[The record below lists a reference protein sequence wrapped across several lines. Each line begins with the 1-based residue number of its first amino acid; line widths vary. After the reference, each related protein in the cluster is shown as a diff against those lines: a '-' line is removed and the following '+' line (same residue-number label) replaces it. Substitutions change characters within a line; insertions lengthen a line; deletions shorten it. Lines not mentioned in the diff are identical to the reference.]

1 MWDIATD
8 IRKAIITA
16 ISPLTLSG
24 VTLPVYDSEL
34 PPTINPAN
42 YQNSAA
48 YVLITDQ
55 NETETTNN
63 DCTIRQNATFQ
74 ISIVTKFPQGSGGK
88 KLSENISNAIQQ
100 KMTLQY
106 LTLPIDLQAINIRK
120 NFSRVQIEQGTSQI
134 AYQKILSYTL
144 DIFFVSW

>member
-1 MWDIATD
+1 MREIATD
-8 IRKAIITA
+8 IRIAIIDA
-16 ISPLTLSG
+16 ITPLVLSG
-24 VTLPVYDSEL
+24 VTIPVRDTQL

-42 YQNSAA
+42 YQGSAA

-63 DCTIRQNATFQ
+63 DCDIRQNATFQ
-74 ISIVTKFPQGSGGK
+74 ISIITKFPQGNGGK

-100 KMTLQY
+100 KMNLNDIV
-106 LTLPIDLQAINIRK
+106 LPGDLQAINIRK
-120 NFSRVQIEQGTSQI
+120 NFSRVQVEQGSSQI

-144 DIFFVSW
+144 DIFQVS

>member
-1 MWDIATD
+1 MREIATD
-8 IRKAIITA
+8 IRIAVINAIT
-16 ISPLTLSG
+16 PLTLSE
-24 VTLPVYDSEL
+24 VTLPVYDTEL

-42 YQNSAA
+42 YVNSAA

-63 DCTIRQNATFQ
+63 DCTIRQNVTFQ
-74 ISIVTKFPQGSGGK
+74 ISIVTKFPQGTGGK

-144 DIFFVSW
+144 DIFFVS

>member
-1 MWDIATD
+1 MRDIATD
-8 IRKAIITA
+8 IRIGIINA

-42 YQNSAA
+42 YVNSAA

-63 DCTIRQNATFQ
+63 DCTIRQNVTFQ

-88 KLSENISNAIQQ
+88 KLSENISNAIQL
-100 KMTLQY
+100 KMN
-106 LTLPIDLQAINIRK
+106 LTDIVLPVDLQAINIRK
-120 NFSRVQIEQGTSQI
+120 NFSRTQIEQGTSQI

-144 DIFFVSW
+144 DIFFVS

>member
-1 MWDIATD
+1 MREIATD
-8 IRKAIITA
+8 IRIAVIDA

-24 VTLPVYDSEL
+24 TIIPVHDTELPV
-34 PPTINPAN
+34 NVVPAI
-42 YQNSAA
+42 YQSSQA

-63 DCTIRQNATFQ
+63 DCSIRQNATFQ
-74 ISIVTKFPQGSGGK
+74 ISIITKFPQGNGGK

-100 KMTLQY
+100 KMTLDY
-106 LTLPIDLQAINIRK
+106 LTLPGDLQAISIRK
-120 NFSRVQIEQGTSQI
+120 NFSRTQIEQGSSQI

-144 DIFFVSW
+144 DIFQVS

>member
-1 MWDIATD
+1 MREIATD
-8 IRKAIITA
+8 IRVAIINA

-24 VTLPVYDSEL
+24 VTIPVYDSEL

-120 NFSRVQIEQGTSQI
+120 NFSRVQIEQGSSQI

-144 DIFFVSW
+144 DIFFVS

>member
-1 MWDIATD
+1 MRDIATD
-8 IRKAIITA
+8 IRVAIINA
-16 ISPLTLSG
+16 ISPLTLSS
-24 VTLPVYDSEL
+24 VTIPVYDTEL

-42 YQNSAA
+42 YVNSAA

-63 DCTIRQNATFQ
+63 DCTIRQNVTFQ
-74 ISIVTKFPQGSGGK
+74 ISIVTKFPQGTGGK

-120 NFSRVQIEQGTSQI
+120 NFSRVQIEQGSSQI

-144 DIFFVSW
+144 DIFFVS